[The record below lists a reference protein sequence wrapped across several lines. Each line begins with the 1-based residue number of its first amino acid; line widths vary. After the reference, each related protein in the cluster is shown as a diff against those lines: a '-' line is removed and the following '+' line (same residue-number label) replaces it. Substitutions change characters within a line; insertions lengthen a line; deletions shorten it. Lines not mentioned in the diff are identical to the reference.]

1 MTRLAARS
9 RRRPPRSSAAV
20 TPAARDAD
28 ALLRRLE
35 VEDFLYHEA
44 ALLDAWRLHDWLD
57 LFCDEC
63 RYVLP
68 ATDLPDGDP
77 AQTLGLIDDD
87 LARLR
92 GRVERLSSARAYREF
107 PWSRTRHLIT
117 NVRVTGDGQAEV
129 RSSAL
134 FAAYRYRKGEE
145 QVLVGSVAHTLVP
158 GSGGFRIRE
167 KWVTLATEALR
178 PHGTVSIIL

>member
-1 MTRLAARS
+1 MAA
-9 RRRPPRSSAAV
+9 SA
-20 TPAARDAD
+20 PDAG

-44 ALLDAWRLHDWLD
+44 ALLDEWRLHDWLD

-77 AQTLGLIDDD
+77 AETLGLIDDD
-87 LARLR
+87 LVRLR
-92 GRVERLSSARAYREF
+92 GRVERLNSARAYREF

-117 NVRVTGDGQAEV
+117 NVRVVADGEDEV
-129 RSSAL
+129 RASAL
-134 FAAYRYRKGEE
+134 FAVYRYRKGDE
-145 QVLVGSVAHTLVP
+145 QVLVGSTDYRLVP
-158 GSGGFRIRE
+158 GPDGFRIRE
-167 KWVTLATEALR
+167 KWITLATEALR

>member
-1 MTRLAARS
+1 MAGTA
-9 RRRPPRSSAAV
+9 P
-20 TPAARDAD
+20 DAG
-28 ALLRRLE
+28 ALLRRVE

-44 ALLDAWRLHDWLD
+44 QLLDEWRLHDWLD

-77 AQTLGLIDDD
+77 AETLGLIDDD

-92 GRVERLSSARAYREF
+92 GRVERLASARAYREF

-117 NVRVTGDGQAEV
+117 NVRVTAAGDDEVCAQAN
-129 RSSAL
+129 
-134 FAAYRYRKGEE
+134 FAAYRYRKGDE
-145 QVLVGSVAHTLVP
+145 QVLVGSSAYRLV
-158 GSGGFRIRE
+158 GGAEGFRIRE
-167 KWVTLATEALR
+167 KWITLATEALR